1 MEQEIR
7 DGLRLLKGLEEGSL
21 SAADAFNI
29 ADKQD
34 PVLVYFV
41 LRFLREKYPASL
53 PSSEGVVRRVLELT
67 ATYPDIVKKSKKG
80 EADVITEWFND
91 SYAMSEYY
99 EDQENLISMIVE
111 KIEG

>member
-7 DGLRLLKGLEEGSL
+7 EGLRLLKGLEEGNL

-29 ADKQD
+29 AEKRD
-34 PVLVYFV
+34 PVLVFFV
-41 LRFLREKYPASL
+41 LRFLRDKYPAAN

-67 ATYPDIVKKSKKG
+67 STYPAIVAMSKKG

-91 SYAMSEYY
+91 SYAMAEFY
-99 EDQENLISMIVE
+99 EDQAGLMAMIVE